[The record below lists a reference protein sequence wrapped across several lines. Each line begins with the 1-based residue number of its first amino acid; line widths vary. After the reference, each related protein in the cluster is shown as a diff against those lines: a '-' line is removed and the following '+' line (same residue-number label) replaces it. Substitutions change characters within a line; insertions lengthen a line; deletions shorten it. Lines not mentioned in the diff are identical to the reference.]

1 MGTRKRNNLSMI
13 PGPGQPIGAVEG
25 GHPGLVEVRAGHK
38 VMYPVMANRSWHAFS
53 PATWVLALAAAVLA
67 ATATAQTPPPANP
80 EVAARAETV
89 VADMAAG
96 RFDEVYERFDQKMR
110 AALPAA
116 KLAAGWNAVR
126 QASGSFDSVVSTA
139 TSTRDGYEIAVV
151 TCAFERTNVEVQVV
165 FNGAGEIAGLAMRP
179 GQARDVAGLPSYA
192 EPARYTESDVTVGS
206 GQWALP
212 GTLTMPVGDGPF
224 PAVVLVHGSGPH
236 DRDETVGASKPF
248 RDLAVGLASRGVAVF
263 RYEKRSRVHGRQ
275 MMEQADLTV
284 DEEVVEDARAA
295 VALARQT
302 PRVDPGSI
310 FVVGHSLGG
319 MLGPRIV
326 DGQDVAGLVIL
337 AGPSRRLEDLLV
349 EQTRYV
355 LSADGSLSDQDQT
368 QVDEVE
374 ALAERIRSL
383 DDEDAGSTE
392 PLAGAPAAYWID
404 LRDYEPADAAA
415 GLDLPMLILQGERD
429 YQVTMADF
437 EGWQS
442 ALSGRA
448 NVTLKSYPSLN
459 HLFIAGTGASLPN
472 EYLTPGN
479 VDVQVVDDIAAWIA
493 EIG

>member
-1 MGTRKRNNLSMI
+1 GLDCEQAPRLQRITPQGHGEREDEFAQDQPSAHDRPEGGQDDRIDHEEAEEGQLVPGGRAAEEVPRQRSSKCHVHEGVERMEMGTRKRNNLSMI

-139 TSTRDGYEIAVV
+139 TSTREGYEIAVV

-206 GQWALP
+206 GQWALL

-224 PAVVLVHGSGPH
+224 PAVVL
-236 DRDETVGASKPF
+236 
-248 RDLAVGLASRGVAVF
+248 
-263 RYEKRSRVHGRQ
+263 
-275 MMEQADLTV
+275 
-284 DEEVVEDARAA
+284 
-295 VALARQT
+295 
-302 PRVDPGSI
+302 
-310 FVVGHSLGG
+310 
-319 MLGPRIV
+319 
-326 DGQDVAGLVIL
+326 
-337 AGPSRRLEDLLV
+337 
-349 EQTRYV
+349 
-355 LSADGSLSDQDQT
+355 
-368 QVDEVE
+368 
-374 ALAERIRSL
+374 
-383 DDEDAGSTE
+383 
-392 PLAGAPAAYWID
+392 
-404 LRDYEPADAAA
+404 
-415 GLDLPMLILQGERD
+415 
-429 YQVTMADF
+429 
-437 EGWQS
+437 
-442 ALSGRA
+442 
-448 NVTLKSYPSLN
+448 
-459 HLFIAGTGASLPN
+459 
-472 EYLTPGN
+472 
-479 VDVQVVDDIAAWIA
+479 
-493 EIG
+493 